1 MSGGGGGSKEQTTTT
16 EPWSG
21 VKPYLKDLA
30 NMIGEQKGDIVNGDY
45 TKDMAEMTQEQR
57 VALENLQQYYGEG
70 GGFQETLGQA
80 NGALED
86 LLRSPEEV
94 AQSQE
99 VQDLIA
105 SKQAGITE
113 QLNEEVLPQI
123 RSGATS
129 AGQYGSTRQGV
140 AEGVATGKAAS
151 SMADLEAQITGDVY
165 NTQLQN
171 QLKATGLAPSIASA
185 GGSGLEQLFNI
196 GDIERQENQ
205 AREDLDYW
213 NRLYADQ
220 EGLREYANLLMPMAG
235 LGGTTT
241 TSVSGGGPNGFG
253 QMLGAGLTGLGA
265 YGSAAGTAGLAGAAP
280 WIGGGA
286 ALLSMMS

>member
-1 MSGGGGGSKEQTTTT
+1 MSGGGGNQEQTTTN

-21 VKPYLKDLA
+21 VKPYLEDLA
-30 NMIGEQKGDIVNGDY
+30 NMIGSQKDNIVNGDY
-45 TKDMAEMTQEQR
+45 TKEMAEMTPEQR
-57 VALENLQQYYGEG
+57 EALEGLQQYYGEG
-70 GGFQETLGQA
+70 GGFQEVLGQA
-80 NGALED
+80 NGSLED

-105 SKQAGITE
+105 SKQSGITE
-113 QLNEEVLPQI
+113 QLNEDVLPQI

-171 QLKATGLAPSIASA
+171 QLKATGLAPSLASA

-205 AREDLDYW
+205 KQEDLDYW
-213 NRLYADQ
+213 NDVYAGQ
-220 EGLREYANLLMPMAG
+220 EGLKEYASLLMPMAG

-241 TSVSGGGPNGFG
+241 TSVSGGGPSGFG
-253 QMLGAGLTGLGA
+253 KMLGSGLTGLGA
-265 YGSAAGTAGLAGAAP
+265 YGSAGSAGLSAAAP
-280 WIGGGA
+280 WLGGGA
-286 ALLSMMS
+286 ALLSMLS

>member
-30 NMIGEQKGDIVNGDY
+30 NMIGEQKGDIVGGDY
-45 TKDMAEMTQEQR
+45 TKDMAEMTPEQR
-57 VALENLQQYYGEG
+57 TALESLQQYYGEG

-80 NGALED
+80 NGALSD

-113 QLNEEVLPQI
+113 QLNEKVLPQI

-220 EGLREYANLLMPMAG
+220 EGIREYANLLMPMAG

-253 QMLGAGLTGLGA
+253 KMLGAGLTGLGA
-265 YGSAAGTAGLAGAAP
+265 YGSAGSAGLTGAAP
-280 WIGGGA
+280 WLGGGA
-286 ALLSMMS
+286 ALLSLLS